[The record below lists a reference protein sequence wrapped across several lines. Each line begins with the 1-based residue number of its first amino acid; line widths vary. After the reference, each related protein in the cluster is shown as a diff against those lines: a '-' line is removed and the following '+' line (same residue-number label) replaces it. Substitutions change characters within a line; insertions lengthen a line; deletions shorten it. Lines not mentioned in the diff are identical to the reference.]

1 MLNFGHCLFFLF
13 LSIALGKKLSLP
25 NPKPLRFIFKNDQEI
40 IKDVLDNTRPGRLAP
55 DVNANDVEYIVVEFN
70 TILEYIEF
78 AKHHVLI
85 EVDNQRFAQVIS
97 MDVPEEDG
105 MMLQES
111 IPWGVSNVFERDGVA
126 EVPEEYASA
135 TKRVCVI
142 DSGYQMSNEDLPN
155 GAETA
160 GGHLDWYNDV
170 CSHGTHVTG
179 TILANRGNEKGVIG
193 VYPNQ
198 NPWIVK
204 ALGNSCGWTWSSTI
218 VQAMQYCVDKG
229 AKVINMSLG
238 GSAPTSI
245 EQNQIKEIYEQDVL
259 IIAAAGNAG
268 NSNFAYP
275 ASYDFIMSVGA
286 TDENNE
292 IAFFSQYNNKVD
304 ISAPGVDVLSTYG
317 TTYKKLSG
325 TSMAAPHVSGVA
337 LLLWNTY
344 TNCTVDEIWEALV
357 EGAQDFGEPG
367 WDPYFGH
374 GIVKYWQSSEY
385 LQANPC
391 GVTPS
396 PTISPA
402 PSVSLSPTK
411 APCEHDF
418 QLTLTTDNYPSEITW
433 SVRDREA
440 NNATVF
446 SGDGYYLINHNHLI
460 DHHICNGI
468 YEFSIQDSFGD
479 GLCCENSHGHY
490 ELYLDGHLIK
500 QGGDFADS
508 ESHFFALQPFTSA
521 PTASPS
527 AETSQG
533 CPFHFKMVFGTSGVN
548 VERSY
553 QLRDS
558 YGYSVLHGYN
568 LHSEEVIARTAC
580 LEEGEEYTF
589 NATNEEASGFYSL
602 TLAQEPLDHV
612 PHFEGWQALVFTA

>member
-1 MLNFGHCLFFLF
+1 M
-13 LSIALGKKLSLP
+13 
-25 NPKPLRFIFKNDQEI
+25 
-40 IKDVLDNTRPGRLAP
+40 
-55 DVNANDVEYIVVEFN
+55 
-70 TILEYIEF
+70 
-78 AKHHVLI
+78 
-85 EVDNQRFAQVIS
+85 
-97 MDVPEEDG
+97 
-105 MMLQES
+105 
-111 IPWGVSNVFERDGVA
+111 FERDGVA

-238 GSAPTSI
+238 GSDPTSI

-344 TNCTVDEIWEALV
+344 TNCTVDECYL
-357 EGAQDFGEPG
+357 EGFG
-367 WDPYFGH
+367 
-374 GIVKYWQSSEY
+374 
-385 LQANPC
+385 
-391 GVTPS
+391 
-396 PTISPA
+396 
-402 PSVSLSPTK
+402 
-411 APCEHDF
+411 
-418 QLTLTTDNYPSEITW
+418 
-433 SVRDREA
+433 
-440 NNATVF
+440 
-446 SGDGYYLINHNHLI
+446 
-460 DHHICNGI
+460 
-468 YEFSIQDSFGD
+468 
-479 GLCCENSHGHY
+479 
-490 ELYLDGHLIK
+490 
-500 QGGDFADS
+500 
-508 ESHFFALQPFTSA
+508 
-521 PTASPS
+521 
-527 AETSQG
+527 
-533 CPFHFKMVFGTSGVN
+533 
-548 VERSY
+548 
-553 QLRDS
+553 
-558 YGYSVLHGYN
+558 
-568 LHSEEVIARTAC
+568 
-580 LEEGEEYTF
+580 
-589 NATNEEASGFYSL
+589 
-602 TLAQEPLDHV
+602 
-612 PHFEGWQALVFTA
+612 